1 MISSE
6 DYSNCLYK
14 KCVEVRDE
22 CGQMCATDPATV
34 LTKQRNS
41 VCRNP
46 TGDHTD
52 DKKVSNYIACAQ
64 LIVNQTSV
72 PIVKE
77 YFNCLASCH

>member
-6 DYSNCLYK
+6 DYSNCLNK

-22 CGQMCATDPATV
+22 CGQLCATDPATV

-52 DKKVSNYIACAQ
+52 D
-64 LIVNQTSV
+64 
-72 PIVKE
+72 
-77 YFNCLASCH
+77 